1 MVKLYLKDNNKM
13 SLLSNT
19 TNIIF
24 PYITNK
30 DILDTKTIF
39 GQGSWIDI
47 PSYKA
52 SWVDFGDI
60 LSVVDETVP
69 KNFGSITSNSVRYD
83 FITESQ
89 NVQYNEELKF
99 DVQPNNVFNNTK
111 TMRSAYCVFDA
122 PTYTI
127 DKATKVF
134 TGLTSGS
141 TGVIL
146 VGDIGHTEVF
156 QISFSGNVSAISANT
171 ADFNFNIYKYYETNS
186 NFLKPELIRETIEHG
201 LFETSLVTYVNLD
214 LTNYVDNEYLIKGGY
229 TYDNCTPGAKLL
241 GLRTNTLNFINP
253 LVGYVDYNSTKDWYF
268 VYTLSAL
275 TPQVQYLQS
284 LSQTSGVFNVESLA
298 VKSPGFTGVTY
309 NLTQAA
315 SGDYLVHVNGVAL
328 LKGVEYISSTNYFT
342 MLVPLSS
349 TDILTIAY
357 VAGDNGTSS
366 LISSESYVVPNSIP
380 NTTTPSV
387 GQKLIYNTTTNK
399 YEYWLDSE
407 PSANVV
413 FLRNGLQLTTGEYM
427 ISSSNKR
434 RIILS
439 YTPAYND
446 LIEVFYASLV
456 SSTQNIGNKDINII
470 FSIPIAPTKVN
481 GHFVI
486 NFYDK
491 TDTSLTTPLFSET
504 IDYIVGQN
512 VYSTT
517 ITVPTT
523 YTAGQEFLWQITNT
537 KNFDLIF
544 GSGTITTV
552 AKSSVY
558 NAIMTTNE
566 NNNY

>member
-1 MVKLYLKDNNKM
+1 MVELYHIEDNKM
-13 SLLSNT
+13 SLLSST
-19 TNIIF
+19 TNITF

-39 GQGSWIDI
+39 GQGNWIDV

-52 SWVDFGDI
+52 SWVSFGNVS
-60 LSVVDETVP
+60 SVVVEETP
-69 KNFGSITSNSVRYD
+69 KNFGSVITNSIVKN
-83 FITESQ
+83 FTTESS
-89 NVQYNEELKF
+89 NLQYNEELNF
-99 DVQPNNVFNNTK
+99 DIRPNNVENNVK
-111 TMRSAYCVFDA
+111 VMRSAYCTFDP
-122 PTYTI
+122 PTYII

-141 TGVIL
+141 SGVIL
-146 VGDIGHTEVF
+146 VGDLGHTEVF

-171 ADFNFNIYKYYETNS
+171 ADFNFNIYKYYETYS
-186 NFLKPELIRETIEHG
+186 NFLKPEVIRKTIDHG

-275 TPQVQYLQS
+275 TPEVKSLQS
-284 LSQTSGVFNVESLA
+284 LPQTSGVFNVESLA
-298 VKSPGFTGVTY
+298 VVSPGVTGVTY

-315 SGDYLVHVNGVAL
+315 SGDYLVHVNGIAL
-328 LKGVEYISSTNYFT
+328 LKGVEYISSSNYFT
-342 MLVPLSS
+342 MLVPLSN

-357 VAGDNGTSS
+357 VAGNNGTSS
-366 LISSESYVVPNSIP
+366 LVTGENYTVPSSIP
-380 NTTTPSV
+380 NTTTPAV
-387 GQKLIYNTTTNK
+387 GQKLIYNTTTNR
-399 YEYWLDSE
+399 YEYWLDTE
-407 PSANVV
+407 PSANVI
-413 FLRNGLQLTTGEYM
+413 FLRNGIQLTTGEYM
-427 ISSSNKR
+427 LSSSNKR
-434 RIILS
+434 RVVLM
-439 YTPAYND
+439 YTPVYND

-456 SSTQNIGNKDINII
+456 PGVQNIGNKDIDII
-470 FSIPIAPTKVN
+470 FTIPVAPTKVN
-481 GHFVI
+481 GYFQI
-486 NFYDK
+486 DFYDK
-491 TDTSLTTPLFSET
+491 TDTSLTTPLFNQT
-504 IDYIVGQN
+504 IDYIIGQN

-517 ITVPTT
+517 ISLPTS
-523 YTAGQEFLWQITNT
+523 YSAGQEFLWQITNT
-537 KNFDLIF
+537 KNFNLIF

-558 NAIMTTNE
+558 NAMLTTNE